1 MLLIRKTSSKLL
13 HSCLFVVMLV
23 AGNSA
28 VAQVKGDPKPTTTKP
43 GNNNPPPTN
52 NANNPGVNTPANQ
65 VTPTNQ
71 PPVSQRPPV
80 LLDTTVR
87 GNDSL
92 HYPISDRHGDYLFG
106 REGGSTYD
114 LKSPSNFT
122 DSVVYDP
129 ISKSYI
135 IYEKIGNRYYRNPT
149 TYSFNEFWAL
159 RNRQAENDYFRR
171 RANTTSI
178 LNRGRFVKPKLSLTD
193 NLFNRLFGNGKIE
206 ITPQGNVDIT
216 AGYQGQKIDNPTLPE
231 RARKNGGLDF
241 QMNAQLN
248 VNANIGDKLKFPIN
262 YNTLANFDLDNQL
275 KLDYTGKD
283 DEILKRFEAGN
294 VNFPS
299 KGTLIPGA
307 QQLFG
312 LKTQLQFGKLY
323 VTAVL
328 ANQKSQRQNVNLQ
341 GGAASQPFE
350 IKADEY
356 EENRH
361 FLAAQYFR
369 NNYNNLLKDL
379 PAVRSEVQI
388 LRMEVW
394 VTNRNGTT
402 TETRDVVGL
411 MDLGETHPYLQPPL
425 VNVLNTSEL
434 PSNNTNDLL
443 TKILNQPN
451 ARSSATVYNNLS
463 LLGLNPVQDFEKT
476 FARKLDSSQY
486 IYSKDVGTL
495 SLSQP
500 LQTDEVL
507 AIAFQY
513 AYRGKIYQVGEFSQ
527 DVPPDSSSATQ
538 SVLFLKL
545 LKATSQRTSL
555 PIWNLMLKNVYTIG
569 YGTLS
574 PTDFKLDVLY
584 QEPGLGAKRYA
595 PFGDKNQG
603 TPIISLINLDRL
615 NSQGDPQPDGVFDYV
630 ERYTIN
636 SQYSR
641 VMFPVLEPFGRDL
654 AAGLYTNPADP
665 NIKDTLFYALYDS
678 IKAVAQQFPNLNRFV
693 LKGTAK
699 TSGSADIS
707 IGYNIPKGSVT
718 VTAGGRALQEGT
730 DYDINYDLGT
740 IKITNQAIL
749 NSGLPVQVNF
759 ENNASFGLQQR
770 NYLGLRLDYMAKN
783 TAKEQLSFG
792 GTIVRLGERPFFTKV
807 NYSEDPIRN
816 TMYGLDVN
824 YRKDLPRLTKLLD
837 KLPFYS
843 TKAPSSVNAYVEG
856 AYLKPGHAPQIGR
869 GSNGLIYIDDFEGS
883 KSGIDLRFPLIA
895 WSLASTPKG
904 ATNRLAQ
911 PIFTESNFNDSLPY
925 GYNRAKIA
933 WYQIEQT
940 LQQYKGT
947 NNPLANNP
955 AELSDPRVRQI
966 YQKEIFPQRTTGFG
980 ESQLVTFDLAY
991 YPTEKGPYNYDVLP
1005 TTVSKGVDANG
1016 KLLQP
1021 KTRFGGLMRALDQ
1034 TDFETS
1040 NIEFIE
1046 FWVQDPFIPTPG
1058 RENIVNSTGGKL
1070 YFNLGN
1076 ISEDVL
1082 KDGQRFYE
1090 NGLPT
1095 PNAPSPVI
1103 ETNWGRVPQNA
1114 LQVTNAF
1121 SNRPEDR
1128 VYQDVGFD
1136 GLTDTAEVRKRQDYL
1151 QQLQANFGV
1160 GSKAYLDALKDP
1172 SSDDYLNYRDGT
1184 FSDNDGILK
1193 RYKHFNSPEG
1203 NSPINNGGQFSSA
1216 ATLYPDAED
1225 MNKDNTLWQSEEYFQ
1240 YIVDIKP
1247 PTDPI
1252 MTIGQNNIVD
1262 KKTAT
1267 VNLVNGTSRNETWY
1281 QFRIPIANYNRRIGQ
1296 IPDFKSIR
1304 FMRMFMTDF
1313 EDSVV
1318 MRFGEL
1324 QLTRNIWRKF
1334 QYKVDPTGIYSQ
1346 ASGTTFNVGAVNIE
1360 ENDKRTPLPY
1370 RTPREIQRVQTLSN
1384 NGVNLLQNEQSMS
1397 LQFCDLK
1404 LGDAKAVFQTYALR
1418 DLRQYRKLS
1427 MYIHAEQSS
1436 KPLGTLDETRK
1447 QLTAVVRLGTDFV
1460 NNYYEVRIPLT
1471 LTPLSVGTSMLPD
1484 TDAYNDTLWNPHN
1497 SLDLDLDQLTRIKR
1511 ARNASPNALG
1521 QIYRDTMPSGQIYS
1535 VMGNPNLGELRGIL
1549 IGVENSSS
1557 PSACGE
1563 VWVNELRLSSI
1574 DENGG
1579 YAALARV
1586 DWNLADLGT
1595 ISLSGNMHTKGFG
1608 TLEQRANERY
1618 RDNFYQFDLAAN
1630 LEMGKLLPKKW
1641 GMSIPVYASYTQSV
1655 STPEYD
1661 PYDQD
1666 IKLKDKLS
1674 STNTKAQKDSIRNA
1688 AIDYTSTKTLNFTNV
1703 KKNKTNGSKSRIYDI
1718 SNIDVSYSYIQT
1730 KSHNPLIESNEVTRH
1745 RAALGYNYAPKA
1757 KYVEPFKRL
1766 RVFKKTKT
1774 HWFDLVKDFN
1784 FNYLPSQLS
1793 FRADVSRQFGA
1804 IRPRSVGTSK
1814 YAIPETY
1821 DKFFTFQRDYILRW
1835 NLTRSIDLD
1844 YAATNNSRIDEP
1856 AGRLDTK
1863 SKRDSMWNN
1872 LFKGGRNT
1880 LFYQTASFS
1889 YTVPTNKIPLLDWTT
1904 MNLKYQASYR
1914 WIGAS
1919 RLAIDLGNF
1928 LENGQQK
1935 EGTVQLDFT
1944 RLYQKSKWLRALELP
1959 SDKENKVKWKN
1970 RITWVK
1976 DSVTTKTGKR
1986 ILQKRKVVDKTA
1998 MPYVSTPV
2006 KIFGKLLT
2014 SIKQV
2019 NFSIAETGNTRL
2031 PGYADSTQ
2039 FFGLNFR
2046 SMQPGLDFVL
2056 GRQVDT
2062 AWLNRKSRSGAIT
2075 RDTTFNSLFQQ
2086 NFDQRITL
2094 SAQLEP
2100 VRDLTI
2106 TVNLSKTFSK
2116 NYTETFRYIDT
2127 SFAGN
2132 NPKQFLHLNPYA
2144 GGGFDVTYIAF
2155 KTLFKKFDPNRV
2167 SETFHTFENN
2177 RIILSKR
2184 LGEKNPYSQLNGG
2197 QQANGYYYGYGKYAV
2212 DVLIPSFI
2220 AAYTGQDP
2228 NKVSLIRQNNP
2239 NTKSNPFRGI
2249 LPKPNWKIDYNGLS
2263 KVKPFTKLFT
2273 SLTLSHGYNGN
2284 LSMNGFTSA
2293 LLYDDVSRFG
2303 FPSFYDSSA
2312 NNFIPYFLVPNVTIQ
2327 EQFSPLIGI
2336 DMMFVNQMQAKFE
2349 YSKTR
2354 QLSLSLYD
2362 YQLSEVRSTEFSI
2375 GAGYRKRGLPMP
2387 FGLKW
2392 PKFLSSKNASAKKL
2406 ENEINFRID
2415 YKVRDNVTANS
2426 KLDQDNNFATGGSKE
2441 ITISPTIDYFLN
2453 NRINIKLYY
2462 DRRKVIPYISSSAPT
2477 TNTRAGVQIRI
2488 SLSQ

>member
-1 MLLIRKTSSKLL
+1 MLLIRKTIFRIL
-13 HSCLFVVMLV
+13 HNCFFVVMLMLI
-23 AGNSA
+23 GNVS
-28 VAQVKGDPKPTTTKP
+28 VAQEKGSIKPDTKSTTKPDTKGLDNPANQGTNNPP
-43 GNNNPPPTN
+43 GNNNP
-52 NANNPGVNTPANQ
+52 
-65 VTPTNQ
+65 VTQQ
-71 PPVSQRPPV
+71 PPSPPPI
-80 LLDTTVR
+80 LDTTVT

-92 HYPISDRHGDYLFG
+92 HYPISDRRGDYLFG
-106 REGGSTYD
+106 GSGNVYD

-129 ISKSYI
+129 VERRYI
-135 IYEKIGNRYYRNPT
+135 VYEKIAGSNRYYRTPT

-159 RNRQAENDYFRR
+159 RNKQAENDYFRR

-178 LNRGRFVKPKLSLTD
+178 LNRGRFIKPKISLTD
-193 NLFNRLFGNGKIE
+193 NLFNRLFGSGKIE

-241 QMNAQLN
+241 NMNAQLN

-283 DEILKRFEAGN
+283 DEILKRFEAGTIS
-294 VNFPS
+294 FPS

-312 LKTQLQFGKLY
+312 LKTTLQFGKLY
-323 VTAVL
+323 VTGVL
-328 ANQKSQRQNVNLQ
+328 ANQKSQRQSVNLQ

-361 FLAAQYFR
+361 FLVGQYFR
-369 NNYNNLLKDL
+369 NNYNKLLKDL

-411 MDLGETHPYLQPPL
+411 MDLGETHPYLQPPFI
-425 VNVLNTSEL
+425 NVLTSAET
-434 PSNNTNDLL
+434 PSNGNNDLYS
-443 TKILNQPN
+443 KVINLND
-451 ARSSATVYNNLS
+451 ARNPASVFNNLS
-463 LLGLNPVQDFEKT
+463 TLLGLNPVQDFEKT

-486 IYSKDVGTL
+486 IYNRDVGTL

-507 AIAFQY
+507 AVAYQY
-513 AYRGKIYQVGEFSQ
+513 SYRGKIFQVGEFSQ
-527 DVPPDSSSATQ
+527 DIPPDSSTATQ
-538 SVLFLKL
+538 KVLFLKL
-545 LKATSQRTSL
+545 LKATSQRTNL

-574 PTDFKLDVLY
+574 PQDFKLDVLY

-595 PFGDKNQG
+595 PFGNINQG
-603 TPIISLINLDRL
+603 SPIISLINLDRL
-615 NSQGDPQPDGVFDYV
+615 NSQNDPQPDGVFDYV
-630 ERYTIN
+630 EGYTVN

-641 VMFPVLEPFGRDL
+641 IMFPVLEPFGRDL
-654 AAGLYTNPADP
+654 AVGLYSDTTGLP
-665 NIKDTLFYALYDS
+665 IKDTLYYALYDS
-678 IKAVAQQFPNLNRFV
+678 IKAVAQQYPNLDRFV

-718 VTAGGRALQEGT
+718 VSAGGRNLLEGT

-770 NYLGLRLDYMAKN
+770 NYMGLRLDYIAKN

-807 NYSEDPIRN
+807 NYNEDPIRN

-824 YRKDLPRLTKLLD
+824 YRKDVPRLTKLLD

-843 TKAPSSVNAYVEG
+843 TTAPSTVNIYAEG

-869 GSNGLIYIDDFEGS
+869 GKSGLVYIDDFEGS
-883 KSGIDLRFPLIA
+883 KSGIDLRFPLIS
-895 WSLASTPKG
+895 WSLASVPKG
-904 ATNRLAQ
+904 ATDGSPTAQ
-911 PIFTESNFNDSLPY
+911 PIFTEGDSSNSLIY
-925 GYNRAKIA
+925 GMNRAKIA

-947 NNPLANNP
+947 NNPLGGNRD
-955 AELSDPRVRQI
+955 ELSDPRVRQV

-991 YPTEKGPYNYDVLP
+991 YPTDKGPYNYDNTAIPLRTAGIDV
-1005 TTVSKGVDANG
+1005 NG
-1016 KLLQP
+1016 KLLNP
-1021 KTRFGGLMRALDQ
+1021 KSRFGGLMRSIDQ

-1046 FWVQDPFIPTPG
+1046 FWVQDPFILNP
-1058 RENIVNSTGGKL
+1058 NSTDNGKL

-1082 KDGQRFYE
+1082 KDGRRFYE

-1095 PNAPSPVI
+1095 PNAPSQI
-1103 ETNWGRVPQNA
+1103 DETVWGRVPRNPI
-1114 LQVTNAF
+1114 QVTNAF
-1121 SNRPEDR
+1121 SNTPEDR
-1128 VYQDVGFD
+1128 PYQDIGFD
-1136 GLTDTAEVRKRQDYL
+1136 GLSDTAEVIKRQAYL
-1151 QQLQANFGV
+1151 AQLQANFGT
-1160 GSKAYLDALKDP
+1160 GSRAYQDALRDP
-1172 SSDDYLNYRDGT
+1172 SSDDYINYRDNRFGST
-1184 FSDNDGILK
+1184 DGILI
-1193 RYKHFNSPEG
+1193 RYKNFNNPEG
-1203 NSPINNGGQFSSA
+1203 NSPINNGSEFSSA

-1225 MNKDNTLWQSEEYFQ
+1225 MNKDNTLSETEEYFQ

-1247 PTDPI
+1247 PTDPG
-1252 MTIGQNNIVD
+1252 MAIGQNFIVD
-1262 KKTAT
+1262 KKVAT
-1267 VNLVNGTSRNETWY
+1267 INLVNGQTRPETWY
-1281 QFRIPIANYNRRIGQ
+1281 QFRIPISDYNKKIGN

-1304 FMRMFMTDF
+1304 FMRMFMTGF
-1313 EDSVV
+1313 SDSVV
-1318 MRFGEL
+1318 MRFGVL

-1334 QYKVDPTGIYSQ
+1334 QSKVDSTGIYSA

-1370 RTPREIQRVQTLSN
+1370 RTPREIERVQTLSN

-1397 LQFCDLK
+1397 LQFCNLAK
-1404 LGDAKAVFQTYALR
+1404 GDAKAVFQTYGLR

-1427 MYIHAEQSS
+1427 MYIHAEQSA
-1436 KPLGTLDETRK
+1436 KPGGTLNENK
-1447 QLTAVVRLGTDFV
+1447 KELTAVIRLGTDFV

-1471 LTPLSVGTSMLPD
+1471 LTPLAVGTSLSPD

-1497 SLDLDLDQLTRIKR
+1497 SLDLDLDVLTKIKQ
-1511 ARNASPNALG
+1511 ARNASSSALG
-1521 QIYRDTMPSGQIYS
+1521 QIFRQLQANGHVYS

-1549 IGVENSSS
+1549 IGVENTDAIV
-1557 PSACGE
+1557 ACGE

-1579 YAALARV
+1579 YAALGRV
-1586 DWNLADLGT
+1586 DINLADLGT
-1595 ISLSGNMHTKGFG
+1595 LSLSGNLHTKGFG

-1618 RDNFYQFDLAAN
+1618 RDNFYQFDVAAN

-1641 GMSIPVYASYTQSV
+1641 GITIPVYASYTQTV
-1655 STPEYD
+1655 SKPEFD

-1666 IKLKDKLS
+1666 IKLKDKLNS
-1674 STNTKAQKDSIRNA
+1674 AATKSKRDSIKNA
-1688 AIDYTSTKTLNFTNV
+1688 AVDFTSTKTLNFTNV

-1718 SNIDVSYSYIQT
+1718 ANVDLSYSYIQT
-1730 KSHNPLIESNEVTRH
+1730 LSHNPLIENNEVTRH
-1745 RAALGYNYAPKA
+1745 RGALGYNYAPKP
-1757 KYVEPFKRL
+1757 KYIEPFKRF
-1766 RVFKKTKT
+1766 FKKTKT

-1784 FNYLPSQLS
+1784 FNFLPSQLS
-1793 FRADVSRQFGA
+1793 FRADISRQFGA

-1821 DKFFTFQRDYILRW
+1821 DKFFTFQRDYIMRW
-1835 NLTRSIDLD
+1835 NLTRSLNFD
-1844 YAATNNSRIDEP
+1844 YTATNNSRVDEP

-1863 SKRDSMWNN
+1863 SKKDSMWNN

-1880 LFYQTASFS
+1880 LFYQTANFS
-1889 YTVPTNKIPLLDWTT
+1889 YTVPTNKFPLLDWTT
-1904 MNLKYQASYR
+1904 VNIKYQAVYR

-1919 RLAIDLGNF
+1919 RLAVDLGNF

-1935 EGTVQLDFT
+1935 EGTAQLDFT
-1944 RLYQKSKWLRALELP
+1944 RLYQKSKWLKALDLP
-1959 SDKENKVKWKN
+1959 SNKEDKVKWKN

-1976 DSVTTKTGKR
+1976 DSVTTKKGKR
-1986 ILQKRKVVDKTA
+1986 ILQKRKIVDKSA
-1998 MPYVSTPV
+1998 MPYVSGPV

-2019 NFSIAETGNTRL
+2019 NFSIAETGSTRL
-2031 PGYADSTQ
+2031 PGYSDSTQ
-2039 FFGLNFR
+2039 FFGQNFR
-2046 SMQPGLDFVL
+2046 SMEPGFDFVL
-2056 GRQVDT
+2056 GRQPDT
-2062 AWLNRKSRSGAIT
+2062 NWLNKKARAGVIT

-2094 SAQLEP
+2094 SATLEP
-2100 VRDLTI
+2100 IRDLNITI
-2106 TVNLSKTFSK
+2106 NLSKTFSK
-2116 NYTETFRYIDT
+2116 NYSETFRYIDT
-2127 SFAGN
+2127 SAAGN
-2132 NPKQFLHLNPYA
+2132 NTKQFMHLNPYA

-2155 KTLFKKFDPNRV
+2155 KTLFGKFDPNRV
-2167 SETFHTFENN
+2167 SQTFKTFEAN

-2184 LGEKNPYSQLNGG
+2184 LGTSNPYSQTQG
-2197 QQANGYYYGYGKYAV
+2197 ADGYYYGYGKYAV

-2228 NKVSLIRQNNP
+2228 NKVSLIKQNNP

-2263 KVKPFTKLFT
+2263 KIKPLDKLFT
-2273 SLTLSHGYNGN
+2273 SLTLSHGYTGN

-2293 LLYDDVSRFG
+2293 LLYQDISRFG
-2303 FPSFYDSSA
+2303 YPSFYDTSSK
-2312 NNFIPYFLVPNVTIQ
+2312 NFVPYFLVPNVSIQ
-2327 EQFSPLIGI
+2327 EQFSPLIGV
-2336 DMMFVNQMQAKFE
+2336 DMMFVNQVQAKFE
-2349 YSKTR
+2349 YTKTR

-2362 YQLSEVRSTEFSI
+2362 FQLSEVRSTEFII

-2392 PKFLSSKNASAKKL
+2392 PKWLSSKNATSKKL

-2415 YKVRDNVTANS
+2415 YKIRDNVTANS
-2426 KLDQDNNFATGGSKE
+2426 RLDQDNNFATGGSKE

-2477 TNTRAGVQIRI
+2477 TNTRAGIQIRI

>member
-1 MLLIRKTSSKLL
+1 MLLIRKTILKMSLSSFFIGLL
-13 HSCLFVVMLV
+13 LCSHVSL
-23 AGNSA
+23 
-28 VAQVKGDPKPTTTKP
+28 AQEKGSNKPDTRPDPKKTGNPVSPNTNNSVTAPAVNNPVTSP
-43 GNNNPPPTN
+43 PVPQMPLDTVIRGNNNLP
-52 NANNPGVNTPANQ
+52 
-65 VTPTNQ
+65 
-71 PPVSQRPPV
+71 
-80 LLDTTVR
+80 
-87 GNDSL
+87 
-92 HYPISDRHGDYLFG
+92 YPISDRRGDYLFG
-106 REGGSTYD
+106 GYNSIYD
-114 LKSPSNFT
+114 LKTPANFT
-122 DSVVYDP
+122 DSIVYDP
-129 ISKSYI
+129 ITKRYI
-135 IYEKIGNRYYRNPT
+135 IYEKIGNKYYRTPT
-149 TYSFNEFWAL
+149 TYSFNEFWEL
-159 RNRQAENDYFRR
+159 RNKQSENDYFRR

-178 LNRGRFVKPKLSLTD
+178 LNRGKFIKPKLSLTD

-241 QMNAQLN
+241 NMNAQLN

-275 KLDYTGKD
+275 KLDYSGKD

-312 LKTQLQFGKLY
+312 LKTQLQFGKLFI
-323 VTAVL
+323 TGVL
-328 ANQKSQRQNVNLQ
+328 ANQKSQRQTANLQ

-361 FLAAQYFR
+361 FLAAQYFK
-369 NNYNNLLKDL
+369 NNYNELLKNL
-379 PAVRSEVQI
+379 PAVTSPVQI

-411 MDLGETHPYLQPPL
+411 MDLGETHPYLPAPIIT
-425 VNVLNTSEL
+425 VLTTAEIPTNG
-434 PSNNTNDLL
+434 TNDLYSNV
-443 TKILNQPN
+443 INRPN
-451 ARSSATVYNNLS
+451 ARNPAFVFENLTA
-463 LLGLNPVQDFEKT
+463 LGLNPVQDFEKT

-486 IYSKDVGTL
+486 IYNRDIGTL

-507 AIAFQY
+507 AIAYQY
-513 AYRGKIYQVGEFSQ
+513 SFRGKIYQVGEFSQ

-538 SVLFLKL
+538 KILYLKL

-555 PIWNLMLKNVYTIG
+555 PIWKLMLKNVYTIG

-574 PTDFKLDVLY
+574 SQDFKLDVLY

-595 PFGDKNQG
+595 PYGDKNQG

-615 NSQGDPQPDGVFDYV
+615 NSQNDPQPDGVFDYV
-630 ERYTIN
+630 EGFTVN

-654 AAGLYTNPADP
+654 AAGLYINPLNP

-678 IKAVAQQFPNLNRFV
+678 IKAVAQQYPNLNRFV

-718 VTAGGRALQEGT
+718 VSAGGRVLLEGT

-749 NSGLPVQVNF
+749 NAGLPVQVNF

-770 NYLGLRLDYMAKN
+770 NYLGLRLDYQVKN
-783 TAKEQLSFG
+783 TLKEQLSIG

-807 NYSEDPIRN
+807 NYNEDPIRN

-824 YRKDLPRLTKLLD
+824 YKKDMPRLTKILD

-843 TKAPSSVNAYVEG
+843 TTAPSTLNFYAEG

-869 GSNGLIYIDDFEGS
+869 GNKGVIYIDDFEGS
-883 KSGIDLRFPLIA
+883 KSGIDLRFPLIS
-895 WSLASTPKG
+895 WSLASTPFG
-904 ATNRLAQ
+904 ATDRAAQ
-911 PIFTESNFNDSLPY
+911 PIFPEGALNNDINY
-925 GYNRAKIA
+925 GKNRAKIS

-947 NNPLANNP
+947 NNPFGDNAT
-955 AELSDPRVRQI
+955 ELSDPRVRQVF
-966 YQKEIFPQRTTGFG
+966 QKEIFPQRTTGFG
-980 ESQLVTFDLAY
+980 ESQLITFDMAY
-991 YPTEKGPYNYDVLP
+991 YPKNRGPYNYDDNV
-1005 TTVSKGVDANG
+1005 A
-1016 KLLQP
+1016 KLNSDGTFKNP
-1021 KTRFGGLMRALDQ
+1021 KERFGGLMRSIDQ
-1034 TDFETS
+1034 PDFETS

-1046 FWVQDPFIPTPG
+1046 FWLQDPFILKPT
-1058 RENIVNSTGGKL
+1058 STGGKL
-1070 YFNLGN
+1070 YFNLGS
-1076 ISEDVL
+1076 ISEDIL

-1095 PNAPSPVI
+1095 PNAPAPVNQ
-1103 ETNWGRVPQNA
+1103 TNWGRVPNNPN
-1114 LQVTNAF
+1114 QVTNAF
-1121 SNRPEDR
+1121 SNIPEDR
-1128 VYQDVGFD
+1128 AYQDIGFD
-1136 GLTDTAEVRKRQDYL
+1136 GLTDTAEANKRQAYL
-1151 QQLQANFGV
+1151 AQLATNFGT
-1160 GSKAYLDALKDP
+1160 GSKAYQDALKDP
-1172 SSDDYLNYRDGT
+1172 SSDNYLNYRDPRFGGP
-1184 FSDNDGILK
+1184 NDGILA
-1193 RYKHFNSPEG
+1193 RYKNFNNPEG
-1203 NSPINNGGQFSSA
+1203 NSPINGGTSFSTA

-1225 MNKDNTLWQSEEYFQ
+1225 LNRDFTMNQTEEYFQ
-1240 YIVDIKP
+1240 YIVDMKP
-1247 PTDPI
+1247 QTDPI
-1252 MTIGQNNIVD
+1252 MEIGQNFIVD
-1262 KKTAT
+1262 KKS
-1267 VNLVNGTSRNETWY
+1267 VPINLVNGLTRNETWY
-1281 QFRIPIANYNRRIGQ
+1281 QFRIPISEYNRKIGQ

-1318 MRFGEL
+1318 MRFGLL

-1334 QYKVDPTGIYSQ
+1334 QYRVDGTGTYTQ
-1346 ASGTTFNVGAVNIE
+1346 ASGSSFNVGAVNIE

-1370 RTPREIQRVQTLSN
+1370 RTPREIQRQQTTGN
-1384 NGVNLLQNEQSMS
+1384 NGVNLLQNEQAMS
-1397 LQFCDLK
+1397 LQFCNLK
-1404 LGDAKAVFQTYALR
+1404 QNDAKAVFQTFGNR
-1418 DLRQYRKLS
+1418 DLRQFKKLS
-1427 MYIHAEQSS
+1427 MYIHAEKAV
-1436 KPLGTLDETRK
+1436 KPISNLVDK
-1447 QLTAVVRLGTDFV
+1447 DLTAVIRMGTDFV
-1460 NNYYEVRIPLT
+1460 NNYYEVRIPLY
-1471 LTPLSVGTSMLPD
+1471 LTPLNAATSLLPD
-1484 TDAYNDTLWNPHN
+1484 SDLYNDTLWNPRN
-1497 SLDLDLDQLTRIKR
+1497 SLELDLSTLTKIKQ
-1511 ARNASPNALG
+1511 ARNASTQALG
-1521 QIYRDTMPSGQIYS
+1521 QIFRDTLPNGHVYS
-1535 VMGNPNLGELRGIL
+1535 VMGNPNLGEIRGVL
-1549 IGVENSSS
+1549 LGVENSKI

-1563 VWVNELRLSSI
+1563 IWVNELRLSSL
-1574 DENGG
+1574 DEKGG
-1579 YAALARV
+1579 YAALGRV
-1586 DWNLADLGT
+1586 DLNLADLGT
-1595 ISLSGNMHTKGFG
+1595 ISVSANMHTKGFG
-1608 TLEQRANERY
+1608 TLEQRVNERF
-1618 RDNFYQFDLAAN
+1618 RDNFLQFDVAAN

-1641 GMSIPVYASYTQSV
+1641 GITIPVYAGYTQSV

-1666 IKLKDKLS
+1666 IKLKDKLNGAANRS
-1674 STNTKAQKDSIRNA
+1674 QRDSIKKV

-1718 SNIDVSYSYIQT
+1718 SNVDVSYSFIQT
-1730 KSHNPLIESNEVTRH
+1730 LSHNPLIESNEVTRH
-1745 RAALGYNYAPKA
+1745 RGALGYNYAPQA
-1757 KYVEPFKRL
+1757 KYVEPFKKLFR
-1766 RVFKKTKT
+1766 KTKH
-1774 HWFDLVKDFN
+1774 HWFDLIKDFN
-1784 FNYLPSQLS
+1784 FSYLPSQLS
-1793 FRADVSRQFGA
+1793 FRADLSRQFGA

-1835 NLTRSIDLD
+1835 NLTRSINFD
-1844 YAATNNSRIDEP
+1844 YSATNNSRVDEP
-1856 AGRLDTK
+1856 AGRLDSK

-1872 LFKGGRNT
+1872 LYKGGRNT
-1880 LFYQTASFS
+1880 LFNQTANFS
-1889 YTVPTNKIPLLDWTT
+1889 YTLPTTKFPLLDWTT
-1904 MNLKYQASYR
+1904 MNVKYQASYK

-1919 RLAIDLGNF
+1919 RLAVNLGNF

-1959 SDKENKVKWKN
+1959 SNKEDKLKWKK
-1970 RITWVK
+1970 RITIVK
-1976 DSVTTKTGKR
+1976 DSVTTKSGKR
-1986 ILQKRKVVDKTA
+1986 ILQKRRIVDKSA
-1998 MPYVSTPV
+1998 MPYVGGFA
-2006 KIFGKLLT
+2006 KAFGKILT

-2019 NFSIAETGNTRL
+2019 NFSISETGNTRL
-2031 PGYADSTQ
+2031 PGYTDSTQ
-2039 FFGLNFR
+2039 FLGQNFN
-2046 SMQPGLDFVL
+2046 SMSPGFDFIMGKQP
-2056 GRQVDT
+2056 DT
-2062 AWLNRKSRSGAIT
+2062 NWLNRKAKEGLIT
-2075 RDTTFNSLFQQ
+2075 KDTNFNSLFQQ

-2116 NYTETFRYIDT
+2116 NYSETFRYIDT

-2132 NPKQFLHLNPYA
+2132 RPKQFLHLNPYA

-2155 KTLFKKFDPNRV
+2155 KTLFGKFNPNRV
-2167 SETFHTFENN
+2167 SQTFKTFESN

-2184 LGEKNPYSQLNGG
+2184 LGQGNPYSQAQG
-2197 QQANGYYYGYGKYAV
+2197 QGADGYYYGYGRYAV

-2263 KVKPFTKLFT
+2263 KIKGLDKIFT
-2273 SLTLSHGYNGN
+2273 SFTLSHAYNSN

-2293 LLYDDVSRFG
+2293 LLYQDVSKFG
-2303 FPSFYDSSA
+2303 YPSFYDTVSK
-2312 NNFIPYFLVPNVTIQ
+2312 NFIPYFLVPNVSIQ
-2327 EQFSPLIGI
+2327 EQFSPLIGF
-2336 DMMFVNQMQAKFE
+2336 DMMFVNQVQAKFE
-2349 YSKTR
+2349 YTKTR

-2362 YQLSEVRSTEFSI
+2362 YQLSEVRSTEFVI

-2387 FGLKW
+2387 FGMKW
-2392 PKFLSSKNASAKKL
+2392 PKWLSSKNAPAKKL

-2415 YKVRDNVTANS
+2415 YRIRDNVTANS
-2426 KLDQDNNFATGGSKE
+2426 RLDQDNNFATGGSKE

-2477 TNTRAGVQIRI
+2477 TNTRAGIQIRI